1 MSTAYCFR
9 PLTQGYVR
17 GGMASLVTIRISLHS
32 NKSSPMQL
40 ARQLKQQRDK
50 LKLYQRRIEQ
60 SLEKDKELARKL
72 LRDGR
77 KDRAKLLLR
86 KKRFQE
92 QQLEKTDTQLD
103 NMERLV
109 HDLEFSQV
117 EMQVLDGLK
126 SGNEAL
132 KKIHEVLSVDEV
144 ERILEET
151 REGVDKQRHARS
163 RLKQNRRVASPRPSL
178 KCVLVESGWCRVGV
192 GKREMSMLVSVN
204 VKTPVSS
211 RVQEIDELL
220 SGALTEED
228 EEAVEVELDQLI
240 QSTMTLPEVPREE
253 PEGEESEKATPSR
266 DKSEYNSPPY
276 TRAYLARRRGLVKRL
291 ELTVVFV
298 QVWLETGTHSCV
310 CAGLV
315 RDWDSLLCL
324 CRSCSRLGLTVVF
337 VQVLFETG
345 THCLVR
351 DGQPLSCLSK
361 SGSRLGLTLVFVQVW
376 LETGSH
382 CLVRDW
388 QPLSCLSKSGLR
400 LGLSLVFVQ
409 VWFESGVLRG
419 WPWKLPESHCDA
431 WSPHM

>member
-1 MSTAYCFR
+1 MGAWFGKSKKQPSR
-9 PLTQGYVR
+9 
-17 GGMASLVTIRISLHS
+17 VTEYD
-32 NKSSPMQL
+32 KSIL
-40 ARQLKQQRDK
+40 QLKQQRDK

-132 KKIHEVLSVDEV
+132 KKIHDVLSVDEV

-151 REGVDKQRHARS
+151 REGVDKQRCQERAQTKQES
-163 RLKQNRRVASPRPSL
+163 RISPSFTKMCP
-178 KCVLVESGWCRVGV
+178 CEVG
-192 GKREMSMLVSVN
+192 
-204 VKTPVSS
+204 T
-211 RVQEIDELL
+211 EIDELL

-240 QSTMTLPEVPREE
+240 QSTITLPEVPREE
-253 PEGEESEKATPSR
+253 PEGEESEEATASQ

-276 TRAYLARRRGLVKRL
+276 TRAYLARRRGDT
-291 ELTVVFV
+291 E
-298 QVWLETGTHSCV
+298 
-310 CAGLV
+310 
-315 RDWDSLLCL
+315 
-324 CRSCSRLGLTVVF
+324 SR
-337 VQVLFETG
+337 
-345 THCLVR
+345 
-351 DGQPLSCLSK
+351 K
-361 SGSRLGLTLVFVQVW
+361 
-376 LETGSH
+376 
-382 CLVRDW
+382 
-388 QPLSCLSKSGLR
+388 
-400 LGLSLVFVQ
+400 
-409 VWFESGVLRG
+409 
-419 WPWKLPESHCDA
+419 A
-431 WSPHM
+431 